1 MRATRLAIAV
11 DSSEDRESGSAGA
24 SASHINLP
32 SQRQRRRKPWTPDHN
47 ATIVYQ
53 WVKFEGKRQSWVA
66 SALRISQ
73 STVSRIVERYEKW
86 LAHGRAGVEGGLNEA
101 ERQRS
106 QRWLTY
112 ERNEIILAS
121 CLRIAGDM
129 EGCRDVSRSVVTRP
143 MGEPAGET
151 EVRTTHESI
160 DRSGIAA
167 RFLRLAF
174 QINMQQLKIA
184 EKDPLPALP
193 PLDEE
198 ELARQDEE
206 AAVDTAD
213 IESVREKIDEQEAV
227 RQRVDAQVGQA
238 LAAEVARRM
247 QAMEEEAADLASSTS
262 STSGS
267 GSESAAG
274 RERVPEPAGGL
285 KLHNLHN
292 GITAEPVASEGPAT
306 TYIAIL
312 PGEKSCG
319 DACIAARRPRARQLR
334 DERRAR
340 PK

>member
-1 MRATRLAIAV
+1 MRATRLALAV
-11 DSSEDRESGSAGA
+11 DSSEVREAGSAGA
-24 SASHINLP
+24 SASHINSP
-32 SQRQRRRKPWTPDHN
+32 SPRQRRRKPWTPDHN

-73 STVSRIVERYEKW
+73 STVSRILERYEKW
-86 LAHGRAGVEGGLNEA
+86 LAHGRVGAAGLSEA

-112 ERNEIILAS
+112 ERNELILAS

-174 QINMQQLKIA
+174 QINMQQLKIV
-184 EKDPLPALP
+184 EKEPLPPLP

-198 ELARQDEE
+198 ELARQEEE

-213 IESVREKIDEQEAV
+213 IESVRVKIDEQEAI
-227 RQRVDAQVGQA
+227 RQRVDAQVDQA

-247 QAMEEEAADLASSTS
+247 QALEEEAADTAA
-262 STSGS
+262 STSG
-267 GSESAAG
+267 GGADSAAS

-292 GITAEPVASEGPAT
+292 VITAKSVASDRPTT
-306 TYIAIL
+306 TYVAIS
-312 PGEKSCG
+312 PGEKNCG
-319 DACIAARRPRARQLR
+319 DAYIAARRPRARRLR
-334 DERRAR
+334 DDRRAR
-340 PK
+340 SK